1 MILGNIL
8 HLSQKDKERNQQQKK
23 QRRLEMEM
31 IHRTRSY
38 TSLIET
44 HIPSKQKHKKKL
56 KTRRHKDEFVGEHA
70 REGRCGI
77 KSKRR
82 GGYKRKEKG
91 HVEMCPHKTSGK
103 QYSDDGLGLG

>member
-70 REGRCGI
+70 REEGVVLSPNDEGGI
-77 KSKRR
+77 K
-82 GGYKRKEKG
+82 EKKKD
-91 HVEMCPHKTSGK
+91 MCTHKTI
-103 QYSDDGLGLG
+103 QR